1 MQLRIISQQANCLQ
15 AIHDRGGM
23 STLLLTGHFTNHTRV
38 SLLVAL
44 LVCIVVATEPV
55 LGQEHSIIK
64 GTIIDST
71 TGRPVFDANIVILGT
86 TLGAGSDSSG
96 HYMIRYLTRE
106 WHVIKATHI
115 GFRQFYRAIVIPPD
129 IDTIT
134 LNISLSPASISL
146 EGITTIGESN
156 VHQLN
161 RIVARAFVTREQI
174 QKEGAVLME
183 DIFYRHSPSV
193 LYRGYELFVDDF
205 RWPPELLGTIN
216 VFDIKEMFVWDWKSA
231 PIQYR
236 LGPGEL
242 VIPPPTFNI
251 PYGPGN
257 AFATSRASTYRHK
270 PFIVLMRT
278 R

>member
-1 MQLRIISQQANCLQ
+1 MC
-15 AIHDRGGM
+15 
-23 STLLLTGHFTNHTRV
+23 TLLPTRHFTGRTLV
-38 SLLVAL
+38 SFFVAL
-44 LVCIVVATEPV
+44 QVCVFVGKDSA
-55 LGQEHSIIK
+55 LCQQHSIVK
-64 GTIIDST
+64 GTVIDSA
-71 TGRPVFDANIVILGT
+71 TGRAVFDANIVVLGT

-96 HYMIRYLTRE
+96 HYVIRHLTRE

-115 GFRQFYRAIVIPPD
+115 GFRQFYRAVVIPAD

-134 LNISLSPASISL
+134 LNISLSPASITL

-161 RIVARAFVTREQI
+161 RIVARAFVSREQI

-183 DIFYRHSPSV
+183 DIFYRHAPFA
-193 LYRGYELFVDDF
+193 LYRGYELYVDDLH
-205 RWPPELLGTIN
+205 WPAELQSTIN
-216 VFDIKEMFVWDWKSA
+216 VYDIKEVFVWDWMSA

-242 VIPPPTFNI
+242 EISAPIPSI
-251 PYGPGN
+251 PSAPGRPI
-257 AFATSRASTYRHK
+257 AALRAPTYRHR
-270 PFIVLMRT
+270 PFIVLIRT

>member
-1 MQLRIISQQANCLQ
+1 M
-15 AIHDRGGM
+15 
-23 STLLLTGHFTNHTRV
+23 
-38 SLLVAL
+38 
-44 LVCIVVATEPV
+44 
-55 LGQEHSIIK
+55 
-64 GTIIDST
+64 
-71 TGRPVFDANIVILGT
+71 
-86 TLGAGSDSSG
+86 
-96 HYMIRYLTRE
+96 
-106 WHVIKATHI
+106 
-115 GFRQFYRAIVIPPD
+115 IPPD